1 MFYRNIYISNYGKL
15 SIQNNNFL
23 FTNKE
28 IQKTLVP
35 LDDIN
40 SIIIDTSLVSLTTS
54 FISLCGD
61 NNIAIY
67 VCDRYHL
74 PNAVILPFAKHHRWL
89 EVLHQQIGWGE
100 VFKKRLWKQIIEQ
113 KILNQKI
120 VLDLFGKNS
129 SYIKPFLGKVK
140 SGDKD
145 GVEATIASFYFK
157 ELFGRYFCRRDDAIE
172 INGLL
177 NYGYAL
183 IRGNIARSVSAY
195 GFVPALGLNHR
206 NHYNG
211 FNLVDDLIEPFRPLV
226 DLCVFKMFDN
236 NPGVCM
242 NKNIKIR
249 LIKIFEKEMKIQNS
263 MQQIPNCI
271 EIMVGSLRSD
281 YLELPLLIS

>member
-15 SIQNNNFL
+15 SIQNSNFL
-23 FTNKE
+23 FTNKDN
-28 IQKTLVP
+28 QKNLVP

-54 FISLCGD
+54 FISLCD
-61 NNIAIY
+61 ENSIAVYI
-67 VCDRYHL
+67 CDKYHL
-74 PNAVILPFAKHHRWL
+74 PNAVILPFAKHHKWL

-120 VLDLFGKNS
+120 VLDLSNKDS

-140 SGDKD
+140 SGDRE
-145 GVEATIASFYFK
+145 GAEATVASFYFK
-157 ELFGRYFCRRDDAIE
+157 KLFGRYFCRRDDTIK

-195 GFVPALGLNHR
+195 GFIPALGLNHKNR
-206 NHYNG
+206 YNG

-226 DLCVFKMFDN
+226 DLCVFRMFNN
-236 NPGVCM
+236 NPEVHM
-242 NKNIKIR
+242 DKNIKIE

-271 EIMVGSLRSD
+271 EIMVSSLRSD
-281 YLELPLLIS
+281 RLDLPLLML